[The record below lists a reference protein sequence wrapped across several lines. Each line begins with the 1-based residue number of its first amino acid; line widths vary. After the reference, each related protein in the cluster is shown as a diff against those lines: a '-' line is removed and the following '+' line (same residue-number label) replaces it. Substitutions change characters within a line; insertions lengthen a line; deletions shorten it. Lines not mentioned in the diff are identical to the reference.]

1 MVSIYL
7 FRNGVT
13 ASRIIRVF
21 CTVDE
26 DITLSP
32 DNEICSCALINSHF
46 PLYLEV
52 VCTGPFQPQSFIIII
67 FQEEALV
74 LCGNV
79 SYGFLC
85 DLNLV
90 QREGTLN
97 LQDAWILTMVTMFFD
112 DSVA

>member
-1 MVSIYL
+1 M
-7 FRNGVT
+7 
-13 ASRIIRVF
+13 
-21 CTVDE
+21 C
-26 DITLSP
+26 P
-32 DNEICSCALINSHF
+32 CAFLNSYF

-52 VCTGPFQPQSFIIII
+52 VCAGLFQPQSFFTII

-90 QREGTLN
+90 QGEGTLN
-97 LQDAWILTMVTMFFD
+97 LQDAWILTMVTLVFNDF
-112 DSVA
+112 VT